1 MLCIIYKNNEVFKHI
16 ETENIEDT
24 RDYFYKLSNTF
35 DDTEWRFERY
45 YGSKKYITFV
55 KNGIYTS
62 ELF

>member
-1 MLCIIYKNNEVFKHI
+1 MLCFIYKNKEVFKHI

-45 YGSKKYITFV
+45 YGSKKYITIV
-55 KNGIYTS
+55 KNGIFIS